1 MIGIGLK
8 GLIMSRYIF
17 IDLGA
22 YNGDSIKE
30 FMDLSKANDSTRFFQ
45 SPPELPVEASEF
57 EIYAFEPNPK
67 FFPDLAKLAEQYNIV
82 EVHNAAAWTDE
93 GIHDFAIDPS
103 PDLPY
108 GSTLMKSKKELW
120 SKAEKSDSIVKL
132 HTIDFSEWI
141 KQFKDD
147 YVIVKS
153 DIEGAEFPVLEK
165 MLKDGT
171 HKIMDQL
178 WCEFHPNKLV
188 DYTTDYKD
196 DLVARLRKDIKVEE
210 WH

>member
-1 MIGIGLK
+1 M
-8 GLIMSRYIF
+8 RYIF

-30 FMDLSKANDSTRFFQ
+30 FMDLSKAGESTQFFQ
-45 SPPELPVEASEF
+45 SPPELPVRPSEF

-67 FFPDLAKLAEQYNIV
+67 FFPALATLMEEYNIA
-82 EVHNAAAWTDE
+82 EVHNAAAWIDE
-93 GIHDFAIDPS
+93 GTHEFAIDPS
-103 PDLPY
+103 PDTPY
-108 GSTLMKSKKELW
+108 GSTLMKAKEEVW
-120 SKAEKSDSIVKL
+120 AKSSKADNIVEL

-147 YVIVKS
+147 YVIVKM
-153 DIEGAEFPVLEK
+153 DIEGAEFPILEK
-165 MLKDGT
+165 MLNDGT
-171 HKIMDQL
+171 HKIMNQL
-178 WCEFHPNKLV
+178 WCEFHPNKV
-188 DYTTDYKD
+188 RTYTTIYKD